1 MNAENTANTD
11 TTANTE
17 TDPNSAQAGEPGFT
31 IVREFAAPRARVWEA
46 WTNPDVMARW
56 FHPETLVTPR
66 ESVSVDL
73 RVGGEYTY
81 TMRILD
87 TGQEFPTAGKY
98 LHIDEP
104 VRLDFTWGSPG
115 EVDDAPRV
123 SVALEE
129 IGADRTRMTFT
140 LTGLPNDSGEDA
152 SAYDGWSSAF
162 NELGTELGS

>member
-1 MNAENTANTD
+1 MNATGDNTS
-11 TTANTE
+11 
-17 TDPNSAQAGEPGFT
+17 TDPRTLAEPAAGGDQPSFT
-31 IVREFAAPRARVWEA
+31 IVRDFAAPRAKVWEA

-81 TMRILD
+81 TMRIPD

>member
-1 MNAENTANTD
+1 MNTD
-11 TTANTE
+11 NTSTG
-17 TDPNSAQAGEPGFT
+17 TDLTDQDATGQPGFT
-31 IVREFAAPRARVWEA
+31 IVREFAAPRSRVWEA
-46 WTNPDVMARW
+46 WTNPDTMARW

-66 ESVSVDL
+66 ESVTVDL

-81 TMRILD
+81 TMRIPD
-87 TGQEFPTAGKY
+87 TGQEFPTAGRY

-115 EVDDAPRV
+115 QVDDAPTV
-123 SVALEE
+123 SIELDEVGTAS
-129 IGADRTRMTFT
+129 TRMTFT

-162 NELGTELGS
+162 NELDTEISSDPRD

>member
-1 MNAENTANTD
+1 MNAESTVI
-11 TTANTE
+11 
-17 TDPNSAQAGEPGFT
+17 DPISAEAGEPGFT

-81 TMRILD
+81 TMRIPD

-104 VRLDFTWGSPG
+104 ARLDFTWGSPG
-115 EVDDAPRV
+115 DVDNAPRV

-129 IGADRTRMTFT
+129 IDADHTRMTFT
-140 LTGLPNDSGEDA
+140 LIGLPNDSGSDA
-152 SAYDGWSSAF
+152 SACDGWSSAF
-162 NELGTELGS
+162 SELDTELSS